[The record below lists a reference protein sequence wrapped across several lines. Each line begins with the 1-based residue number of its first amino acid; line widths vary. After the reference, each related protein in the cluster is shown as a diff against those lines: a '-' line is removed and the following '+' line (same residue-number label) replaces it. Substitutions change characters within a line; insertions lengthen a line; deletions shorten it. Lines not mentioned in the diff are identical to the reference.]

1 MRMAEDR
8 AATAVAPSTVFRRS
22 PWLVPSGLL
31 LILAVLTVDV
41 LAGGPLA
48 DADRWI
54 RAAVQARAHSAT

>member
-1 MRMAEDR
+1 M
-8 AATAVAPSTVFRRS
+8 
-22 PWLVPSGLL
+22 PSGLL

-48 DADRWI
+48 GADRWI